1 MISQQAEKAKRIAP
15 RTGSFAD
22 FEQEVGSQEHHI
34 ELSSA
39 NGGRSAQWNSGGSE
53 ADPAKLLS
61 ENEKLRQQIE
71 DLQSQ
76 VIFLRHHY
84 HQQQQ
89 ESRRNSNGA
98 LAPPPGVILELP
110 KAMQGGV
117 QLNCLKSKRGPSV
130 KDHQSSTTDDDQSTI
145 EPSREWEMHES
156 MSGLKQRHHLPESPQ
171 RQKSKLSGVDG
182 SRRSVPFSSSNDDSL
197 SSEEGG
203 EGDEEEGGMEA
214 ESRQLIR
221 RSTSHEVPVRNPSN
235 TEDEPFWRSVSD
247 RAGWLVGLLVLQ
259 SMSSFILGRNE
270 KLLQKHSVI
279 VRFLTMLVGAGGNAG
294 NQASVRVIRGLAV
307 GTIDDSNQKR
317 FLKREFTMGAALSL
331 VLGTAGC
338 IRAAIFLTPL
348 LETVA
353 ITASLFMIVII
364 SIVLGAM
371 MPLGLKM
378 IGIDPAHSSTTI
390 QVVMDILGVS
400 ITVWMSSLVLD
411 SGFHSWFFTAFTD
424 A

>member
-317 FLKREFTMGAALSL
+317 HDGRGVESGPWNGW
-331 VLGTAGC
+331 VY
-338 IRAAIFLTPL
+338 RAAIFLTPL

-400 ITVWMSSLVLD
+400 ITVW
-411 SGFHSWFFTAFTD
+411 
-424 A
+424 